1 MGAISHNARSTVRL
15 KRTLPSQPLRRVFCC
30 PKHGSS
36 ELPGASRNGRP
47 GSRGSRGN
55 ARAQARGACRRE
67 QGDEP
72 DTDGR
77 VNSKEFA
84 NGGASTAP
92 RRNFQNGLPHRSGST
107 NAGGEDIGY
116 FAPPERAG
124 SNPAFDAR
132 TGDAASQRSARA
144 PAQLLARKARRCVV
158 VTDTDIARSP
168 AYLINGRRRYA
179 GQAVVKMSVTS
190 VDAPSRS
197 RGSESRVRV
206 PPAAMPWQSMLL
218 GAATAST
225 VPRQPSPRPVVK
237 IAVTSS
243 VKREVAGSNPARRHV
258 RR

>member
-15 KRTLPSQPLRRVFCC
+15 KRTLPSQPLGRVFCC
-30 PKHGSS
+30 PKHGSF

-55 ARAQARGACRRE
+55 ARVQARGACRRE

-92 RRNFQNGLPHRSGST
+92 RRNFQNGLPHC
-107 NAGGEDIGY
+107 
-116 FAPPERAG
+116 
-124 SNPAFDAR
+124 
-132 TGDAASQRSARA
+132 AAQ
-144 PAQLLARKARRCVV
+144 PTL
-158 VTDTDIARSP
+158 
-168 AYLINGRRRYA
+168 
-179 GQAVVKMSVTS
+179 VVKMSDTS
-190 VDAPSRS
+190 HGGAPVLLDVGTIPKTPISLVPWRTYQWPALLRRPGGGEDVCYFVVRRFGAERVRGPHAERRFAR
-197 RGSESRVRV
+197 RGSNSIACS
-206 PPAAMPWQSMLL
+206 PPTP
-218 GAATAST
+218 ST
-225 VPRQPSPRPVVK
+225 PVVK